1 MSMTERREPA
11 DARTASPAATTHPQP
26 RPTHG
31 HQPLPLDNRLS
42 IWATMQSPGRRQP
55 GYSYATRPSENCRA
69 WPFLCVRTTTATGS
83 RRRLPTYVRS
93 RAAIGRSTTVSSDPF
108 VHRSHGQI
116 IFRRPPTKRPV
127 GSDRRALRMAREQA
141 CSWRSQGFLPCRLP
155 SLRVRAGVRAT
166 PPAWLLTAGSGHTC
180 RTQRQLL
187 TPAPP
192 QRAAAS
198 PGARMPEV
206 MAARFRKSVLLSYV
220 LRLA

>member
-1 MSMTERREPA
+1 MTERREPA

-42 IWATMQSPGRRQP
+42 IGATMQSPGRRQP

-141 CSWRSQGFLPCRLP
+141 LLDLLLAISGFLALFAACPPFVFARAFARHRRRGCSRL
-155 SLRVRAGVRAT
+155 VAVT
-166 PPAWLLTAGSGHTC
+166 
-180 RTQRQLL
+180 
-187 TPAPP
+187 
-192 QRAAAS
+192 RAALSAS
-198 PGARMPEV
+198 
-206 MAARFRKSVLLSYV
+206 S
-220 LRLA
+220 